1 LRAFV
6 EGSNQQAMDAR
17 HPLDFLTNPERFMA
31 FSRWAAPMFG
41 AIAAALGLVG
51 LFLTF
56 AAPEDYQQHDTVRM
70 MFIHVPAAVMSML
83 IYLFLGGASL
93 LSLVF
98 RHALAD
104 AAARACAPL
113 GAVFTALALITGSL
127 WGRPMW
133 GTWWQWDA
141 RMTSVLVLFL
151 FYLGYLALRSALE
164 DEQKAARA
172 AAILALVGLI
182 NLPIIKFSVDWWNTL
197 HQGSSTLFA
206 QPGDRLPAVYLWP
219 WALMTLAYL
228 SAFGSLWLVRIRALV
243 WRRKARA
250 LALRAAES

>member
-1 LRAFV
+1 MEFDRLEQAWRSDANTPTDETQALLKEQLMHTLRSRRRTDVLLA
-6 EGSNQQAMDAR
+6 GI
-17 HPLDFLTNPERFMA
+17 PLVTLT
-31 FSRWAAPMFG
+31 
-41 AIAAALGLVG
+41 L
-51 LFLTF
+51 
-56 AAPEDYQQHDTVRM
+56 
-70 MFIHVPAAVMSML
+70 
-83 IYLFLGGASL
+83 
-93 LSLVF
+93 
-98 RHALAD
+98 
-104 AAARACAPL
+104 
-113 GAVFTALALITGSL
+113 FTALALVTGSL
-127 WGRPMW
+127 WGKPMW

-182 NLPIIKFSVDWWNTL
+182 NLPVVKFSVEWWNTL

-206 QPGDRLPAVYLWP
+206 APENRLPAVYLWP

-250 LALRAAES
+250 LALRLAER

>member
-1 LRAFV
+1 M
-6 EGSNQQAMDAR
+6 GAR
-17 HPLDFLTNPERFMA
+17 NPLHVFDFLTNPERFMT

-41 AIAAALGLVG
+41 VIAALLAIAGLT
-51 LFLTF
+51 LTF
-56 AAPEDYQQHDTVRM
+56 AAPEDYQQGDTVRM
-70 MFIHVPAAVMSML
+70 MFIHVPAAIMSMVV
-83 IYLFLGGASL
+83 YLFLGIASL
-93 LSLVF
+93 LALIF

-127 WGRPMW
+127 WGKPMW
-133 GTWWQWDA
+133 GAWWQWDA

-151 FYLGYLALRSALE
+151 FYLGYLALRGALE

-182 NLPIIKFSVDWWNTL
+182 NLPIVKFSVEWWNTL
-197 HQGSSTLFA
+197 HQGSSTIFA
-206 QPGDRLPAVYLWP
+206 KPENRLPAVYLWP

-243 WRRKARA
+243 WRRKARS
-250 LALRAAES
+250 LALRAAER